1 MTAGFNTRSRR
12 IVVPENKSGINNGK
26 IASDVNISHVRGG
39 KTMIYDPTE
48 NILLSRNEET
58 CGHTL
63 GENVLKT
70 AFSLQHNPV

>member
-1 MTAGFNTRSRR
+1 VTTAFLTHGADVSS
-12 IVVPENKSGINNGK
+12 VPENKSRANNDK

-58 CGHTL
+58 CGQTL
-63 GENVLKT
+63 AANILKSSIFVT
-70 AFSLQHNPV
+70 T